1 MTLHLIR
8 TQHGFMPAFDD
19 DVNAAKKVPIGE
31 MIATE
36 WKPARNPKFHR
47 KLFALLN
54 AVLPNQDKY
63 KTIDHLRKQIIYQSG
78 YYESLKVFKNG
89 EEYEVISINSMSFSE
104 MDEIEYN
111 KVYSTAIDVCIE
123 LLDEESI
130 NDILRFI

>member
-1 MTLHLIR
+1 MTLNLIR

-54 AVLPNQDKY
+54 AVLPNQEYHSTINNLLEEIKFKAGYY
-63 KTIDHLRKQIIYQSG
+63 KTFITSTGEKF
-78 YYESLKVFKNG
+78 LKVD
-89 EEYEVISINSMSFSE
+89 SIAFSE
-104 MDEIEYN
+104 MDNAEFE
-111 KVYSTAIDVCIE
+111 KFYSKAIDVCLE
-123 LLDEESI
+123 LVGEESI